1 MRISVVVT
9 RWWGRVS
16 IILRP
21 FRARGL
27 RPFRARGLRPF
38 GARGL
43 RPFRARVLRPFRAR
57 VFRPFRARG
66 LRPFGARLQIFI
78 LFIICK
84 RFGLALKGRAIL
96 TMAFS
101 HRTETNHLMLALKG
115 RNTLIKWDNRS

>member
-1 MRISVVVT
+1 MGYELSRQF
-9 RWWGRVS
+9 GRMV
-16 IILRP
+16 LRP
-21 FRARGL
+21 FRANGL
-27 RPFRARGLRPF
+27 RPFRAN
-38 GARGL
+38 GL
-43 RPFRARVLRPFRAR
+43 RPFRANG
-57 VFRPFRARG
+57 FRPFRANG

>member
-1 MRISVVVT
+1 MGYELSRPFGGMV
-9 RWWGRVS
+9 
-16 IILRP
+16 LRP
-21 FRARGL
+21 FRADG
-27 RPFRARGLRPF
+27 FRPF

-43 RPFRARVLRPFRAR
+43 RPFRARVL
-57 VFRPFRARG
+57 RPFRARG

-101 HRTETNHLMLALKG
+101 HRI
-115 RNTLIKWDNRS
+115 NT

>member
-1 MRISVVVT
+1 MGYELSRPFGGMVF
-9 RWWGRVS
+9 
-16 IILRP
+16 RP
-21 FRARGL
+21 FRANGF

-38 GARGL
+38 GAN
-43 RPFRARVLRPFRAR
+43 
-57 VFRPFRARG
+57 G

-101 HRTETNHLMLALKG
+101 HRI
-115 RNTLIKWDNRS
+115 NT